1 VRVDEQRHR
10 VDTLTAD
17 YRAWAQGDHA

>member
-1 VRVDEQRHR
+1 LEY

-17 YRAWAQGDHA
+17 EA